1 MSTKTLVGIWL
12 ALAFILA
19 GATRLFAQA
28 PDDVR
33 AIVSFQRA
41 ADEYAFLHRRIE
53 REQPPIEIGSDAE
66 TLNRAIESMAA
77 ALRAARPDAREGDLF
92 APPVRGLLR
101 AKIGA
106 ALNRSGL
113 GVADLVP
120 AMEETDSPVVR
131 VHGAMPWKN
140 AADMP
145 PTVLAAL
152 PELPPELQY
161 RFVGGDLV
169 LVDVHASLIVDIL
182 RAPASDTR

>member
-12 ALAFILA
+12 ALACILL
-19 GATRLFAQA
+19 GAARLFAQM
-28 PDDVR
+28 PEDVR

-53 REQPPIEIGSDAE
+53 RQQPPIEIGADAA
-66 TLNRAIESMAA
+66 TLDHAIESMAA
-77 ALRAARPDAREGDLF
+77 ALRAARADAREGDLF
-92 APPVRGLLR
+92 APAVRAAFR

-113 GVADLVP
+113 SLADLEP
-120 AMEETDSPVVR
+120 AMAETDSIALR
-131 VHGAMPWKN
+131 VHGAMPWK
-140 AADMP
+140 AAAGVP
-145 PTVLAAL
+145 PAILAAL
-152 PELPPELQY
+152 PALPPELQY

-169 LVDVHASLIVDIL
+169 LIDVHASLIVDIL

>member
-1 MSTKTLVGIWL
+1 MSTKTLVGI
-12 ALAFILA
+12 ALAFILV
-19 GATRLFAQA
+19 GATRLFAQN
-28 PDDVR
+28 PDDAR

-53 REQPPIEIGSDAE
+53 RQQPPLEIGSDAE

-77 ALRAARPDAREGDLF
+77 ALRVARPDAREGDLF
-92 APPVRGLLR
+92 APAVRALFR

-106 ALNRSGL
+106 ALHRSGL
-113 GVADLVP
+113 SLADLELP
-120 AMEETDSPVVR
+120 IDETDDPVLR
-131 VHGAMPWKN
+131 VHGAMPWKD

-145 PTVLAAL
+145 PAVLAAL